1 MATISRLVEAKA
13 DAASLEHEREQGQA
27 LGSVEPISRRGST
40 RRRQDAL
47 GLVEAEGL
55 PADSGTRGHFADT
68 EAIPR
73 HA

>member
-47 GLVEAEGL
+47 GLIEAEGL
-55 PADSGTRGHFADT
+55 SADAGARGDFPDP
-68 EAIPR
+68 EAVPR